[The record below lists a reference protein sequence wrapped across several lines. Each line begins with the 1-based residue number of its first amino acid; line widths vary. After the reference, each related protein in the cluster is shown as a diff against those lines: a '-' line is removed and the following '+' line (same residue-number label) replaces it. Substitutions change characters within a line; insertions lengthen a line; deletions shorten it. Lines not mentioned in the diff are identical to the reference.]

1 MLNLNIQTK
10 EWLDK
15 IEPVEKYDEVP
26 FSQELWRK
34 AFHLVSLSI
43 PVIYTFVTREFALI
57 VLSIITSIAII
68 IDLLIKRENIIREI
82 IFKIFGKL
90 FRKYEKNGFVL
101 NGATWILISAFLNIL
116 LFPKVFTVV
125 SFYVLVISDATSA
138 LIGKR
143 FGKTRFIN
151 KSFEGSFAF
160 LLSGIIVV
168 IVFGLFT
175 GAPISFFIFAILG
188 VILATVVEA
197 SSALLHVDDNLGVPF
212 AISLILLI
220 GSFVAQNFN
229 QNYFDLLK

>member
-1 MLNLNIQTK
+1 MLNLNISTK
-10 EWLDK
+10 EWLNK
-15 IEPVEKYDEVP
+15 IEPVEKYDEVS
-26 FSQELWRK
+26 FSQEVWRK

-43 PVIYTFVTREFALI
+43 PIIYTFVTREFALI

-68 IDLLIKRENIIREI
+68 IDLLIKKENIIHEV

-90 FRKYEKNGFVL
+90 FRKFEKNGFVF

-151 KSFEGSFAF
+151 KSFEGSCAF

-168 IVFGLFT
+168 IVFGLFVN
-175 GAPISFFIFAILG
+175 APLSFFIFAILG
-188 VILATVVEA
+188 VILASVVEA
-197 SSALLHVDDNLGVPF
+197 SSVLLRVDDNLGVPF
-212 AISLILLI
+212 TISLTLLI
-220 GSFVAQNFN
+220 GMFVARNFN
-229 QNYFDLLK
+229 QNYFELLK